1 MFRFV
6 SNYNYIFIFI
16 ILVGESL
23 HPILPH
29 YFRWPVA
36 ISLSISVPG
45 VVNWVRVPGN
55 VCLNKYCISVAVFLF
70 KGVPSRPA

>member
-6 SNYNYIFIFI
+6 SNYNYFYFYNSCGGVFTSSSAT
-16 ILVGESL
+16 L
-23 HPILPH
+23 LPM
-29 YFRWPVA
+29 A
-36 ISLSISVPG
+36 GGNLSLSISVPG